1 MKILNIIRKL
11 ILGLLLVM
19 GGLFVGC
26 TDLEIDNID
35 SIIPEEEG
43 GNPTEILNALYRSF
57 AGNYNTYE
65 RSSGLQNMPSDLMIT
80 PIRTTGDWANGG
92 RFIQIHT
99 HDWTPNQEDL
109 SAAWSRLNRNIFN
122 ASEVIFYGGSDQ
134 QVAEAKFLRA
144 FAMWQLLDFFGVV
157 PVRQVDE
164 PVTID
169 PTVYPRKEALQFV
182 IQDLNEAIPD
192 LPSMGP
198 ANHDYATKEA
208 VYALLARISLNKAVY
223 EADSPGAYT
232 FSVQDMNNVIS
243 NADKIINA
251 GYQIDDDYFK
261 NWRGEGTENIF
272 VSIDNMS
279 QLWQPYLSTN
289 QGGWNGFSIT
299 PELYDLYDTGDDRLG
314 TGPGT
319 SGYQYDAADFD
330 PANEDVLIP
339 QGILVGKQY
348 KKNGEELEGIDYQK
362 EVQLLGADPN
372 EGYKIMKNSPD
383 ADAKFVFL
391 RLGDV
396 FLMKA
401 EAILRGGSSNETAL
415 KVVNDL
421 RAKRNADLLS
431 AVSLDDILDERGR
444 EMQWDG
450 IRRTDQIRFGT
461 FLSGT
466 WTEKTTVSED
476 YKWLFPIPQIQV
488 ALNPNLEQNPGYPEN
503 N

>member
-1 MKILNIIRKL
+1 MKILNIKT
-11 ILGLLLVM
+11 
-19 GGLFVGC
+19 GLFLSTSIVASIFFIGC
-26 TDLEIDNID
+26 TNLEIDNVD

-65 RSSGLQNMPSDLMIT
+65 QSSGLQNMPSDLMIT

-99 HDWTPNQEDL
+99 HEWTPNQEDL
-109 SAAWSRLNRNIFN
+109 NSVWSRLNRNIFN
-122 ASEVIFYGGSDQ
+122 ASEVIFYGGSNL

-169 PTVYPRKEALQFV
+169 PKVYTRKEALQFV
-182 IQDLNEAIPD
+182 IQDLNEAVAD
-192 LPSMGP
+192 LPSLGP
-198 ANHDYATKEA
+198 SNHDFATKEA
-208 VYALLARISLNKAVY
+208 VYALQARIALNKAVY
-223 EADSPGAYT
+223 ESEGPGT
-232 FSVQDMNNVIS
+232 FSFNVEDMNNVIA
-243 NADKIINA
+243 NADKIINS
-251 GYQIDDDYFK
+251 GYALDDDYFV

-279 QLWQPYLSTN
+279 KLWQPYLSSN

-299 PELYDLYDTGDDRLG
+299 PELYDLYESDDDRLG
-314 TGPGT
+314 KGPGT
-319 SGYQYDAADFD
+319 SGYVFNEADFD
-330 PANEDVLIP
+330 PADESVLIP

-348 KKNGEELEGIDYQK
+348 KKNGEELSGIDYQK
-362 EVQLLGADPN
+362 NVKLLGADPN
-372 EGYKIMKNSPD
+372 EGFKMMKNSPD
-383 ADAKFVFL
+383 ADTKFVFL

-396 FLMKA
+396 VLMKA
-401 EAILRGGSSNETAL
+401 EAILRGGSSSDSALDIINE
-415 KVVNDL
+415 L
-421 RAKRNADLLS
+421 RDKRNATPL
-431 AVSLDDILDERGR
+431 VSITLDDILAERGR
-444 EMQWDG
+444 EMQWDA

-466 WTEKTTVSED
+466 WTEKKAVSED
-476 YKWLFPIPQIQV
+476 YRWVYPIPALQV
-488 ALNPNLEQNPGYPEN
+488 ALNPNLEQNPGYPDN
-503 N
+503 